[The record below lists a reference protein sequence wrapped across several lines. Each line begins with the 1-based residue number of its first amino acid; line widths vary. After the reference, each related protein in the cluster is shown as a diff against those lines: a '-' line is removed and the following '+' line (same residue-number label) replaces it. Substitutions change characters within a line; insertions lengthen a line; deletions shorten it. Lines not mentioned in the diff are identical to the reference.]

1 MHRATAALT
10 TTLAAA
16 VVALF
21 AGCAPTAACADWP
34 TDLTEQALYEE
45 STFVAVGF
53 VNERAGSIPSLTGQA
68 RAYSFFVDELV
79 KGDADEGLVVIGSR
93 PESCTDGGPYGT
105 GDQLLTDDRVLV
117 YAVDEGDGLLLITPY
132 QGVTPLPE
140 GSPLPFVVED

>member
-1 MHRATAALT
+1 MHRTAAALT
-10 TTLAAA
+10 TALVA
-16 VVALF
+16 VAVL
-21 AGCAPTAACADWP
+21 AGCAPTVACADWP

-45 STFVAVGF
+45 ATFVAVGF

-68 RAYSFFVDELV
+68 RAYSFFVDELL

-117 YAVDEGDGLLLITPY
+117 YATDEGDGLLLITPY

-140 GSPLPFVVED
+140 GSPLPFVEDD